1 MERLLEMVF
10 KTSDKAEIFSAYSSS
25 DNISF
30 ESAHLK
36 DIESRIQ
43 SGVGLRIIKNDRL
56 GFAYTMNLI
65 HREELIRNAMD
76 SLKGGVEGSFQFPL
90 TKNLPSPD
98 TYDPSIEDL
107 SNLGMV
113 DECNRICGLLAQRTR
128 GQTNVSARRSTSG
141 IRVMNTSGT
150 DLSMKFSLYALSAQI
165 LYPYS
170 YASLSRPLISKAF
183 EKASGKYLDY
193 LADTYNGSL
202 KEIVPEGK
210 DMKVMFL
217 PETMY
222 VLMWRL
228 QSAVNG
234 RSIYQGVSPVAEKI
248 GERIFDEKLSVYDD
262 PLNNSLPWAR
272 TFDDEGTPCGLFPII
287 EKGILKNFYHDL
299 YFARKLK
306 TDPTGHGFR
315 SSVSSKPAPS
325 LSHLCISAGDMS
337 FPDLVRSIDRG
348 IIVAGAL
355 GAHSG
360 NIPNGDFSVGISPG
374 LYVEKGEIAGHV
386 KDAMA
391 AGNIYDTL
399 KNIVA
404 MEDTLHPCFGGNFPS
419 LLFDNINITTRG

>member
-1 MERLLEMVF
+1 
-10 KTSDKAEIFSAYSSS
+10 
-25 DNISF
+25 
-30 ESAHLK
+30 
-36 DIESRIQ
+36 
-43 SGVGLRIIKNDRL
+43 
-56 GFAYTMNLI
+56 
-65 HREELIRNAMD
+65 
-76 SLKGGVEGSFQFPL
+76 
-90 TKNLPSPD
+90 
-98 TYDPSIEDL
+98 
-107 SNLGMV
+107 
-113 DECNRICGLLAQRTR
+113 
-128 GQTNVSARRSTSG
+128 
-141 IRVMNTSGT
+141 
-150 DLSMKFSLYALSAQI
+150 
-165 LYPYS
+165 
-170 YASLSRPLISKAF
+170 
-183 EKASGKYLDY
+183 
-193 LADTYNGSL
+193 
-202 KEIVPEGK
+202 
-210 DMKVMFL
+210 
-217 PETMY
+217 
-222 VLMWRL
+222 
-228 QSAVNG
+228 VNG

-404 MEDTLHPCFGGNFPS
+404 IEDTLHPCFGGNFPS